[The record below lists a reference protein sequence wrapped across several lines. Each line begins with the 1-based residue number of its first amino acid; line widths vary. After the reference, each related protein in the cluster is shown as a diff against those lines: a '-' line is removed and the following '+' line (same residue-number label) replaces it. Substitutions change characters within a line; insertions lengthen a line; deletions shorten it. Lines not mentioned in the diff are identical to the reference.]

1 VLDINSEIPLQ
12 ARSKE
17 EMKDAG
23 VWRLEKYRRNYPVK
37 MSSDRDKKPHY
48 PSWLSGKV
56 YKKL

>member
-1 VLDINSEIPLQ
+1 
-12 ARSKE
+12 
-17 EMKDAG
+17 MKDAG